1 MMHSLKTLAV
11 AFASTLLVAVV
22 VCAQPASQAPKDD
35 FARGELLYSKHCAA
49 CHSTQIHWRDKKIV
63 KDWASLKTQV
73 RRWQRIGSLA
83 WSDDEIEQVARYL
96 NASYYHLAAP
106 RLG

>member
-11 AFASTLLVAVV
+11 AFATTLLLAGVV
-22 VCAQPASQAPKDD
+22 RAQPTAQAKKDD
-35 FARGELLYSKHCAA
+35 FTRGELLYSKHCAA
-49 CHSTQIHWRDKKIV
+49 CHSTQIHWRDKKAV
-63 KDWASLKTQV
+63 KDWASLKAQV
-73 RRWQRIGSLA
+73 RRWQRIGSLS

-96 NASYYHLAAP
+96 NASYYHYAAP